1 MRVMFEEMG
10 DFLITAIIFVL
21 VMVAIVSICVPLLM
35 S

>member
-10 DFLITAIIFVL
+10 DFLITAIIFIF